1 MGLGVNSFCKNGG
14 GHSLPI
20 CKAHGKTS
28 TFIERWGIS
37 YKRIVL
43 LSLFLVVTLSSLFS
57 TPLLWSW
64 DNSDNTINYYRW
76 QLGGEDDDKWTVV
89 DKTTNN
95 ITLDSDNTTLYLQA
109 SYDGINWS
117 GSTAGTYTEVEEEKT
132 NSKDIGF
139 VTVTWDNDNSCSYY
153 RYQRDSE
160 DENNWT
166 VTDEKTSSVVLPYHD
181 GLNTYYVQ
189 SSYDGVLWSESAV
202 TTYTHKEE
210 KTEIPLS
217 LRFNLAPYSSAVYY
231 FYNGHDIDEAR
242 TLMGTIYGV
251 STSLELDYTPIDKL
265 RLYLDAGYSLVLKIQ
280 TVIPKRR
287 DVHYLTAGIG
297 IDYIVGVGRRSG
309 IFFGPLG
316 GVMAHINN
324 NKVSITPHAGVRAGF
339 ESRITDS
346 LKLGINVRVR
356 GALLFTDNT
365 LTDSLTLL
373 IDPMTLSLTYV
384 F

>member
-1 MGLGVNSFCKNGG
+1 MGLGVNSFCKNG

-43 LSLFLVVTLSSLFS
+43 LLLFLVVTLSSLFS

-89 DKTTNN
+89 DKTTNSV
-95 ITLDSDNTTLYLQA
+95 TLDSNNTTLYLQA
-109 SYDGINWS
+109 SYDGIHWS
-117 GSTAGTYTEVEEEKT
+117 GSTTGTYTEVEEEKN
-132 NSKDIGF
+132 NSNDIGF
-139 VTVTWDNDNSCSYY
+139 VTVTWENDNNYNCY

-160 DENNWT
+160 DDNNWT
-166 VTDEKTSSVVLPYHD
+166 VTEGKAESVVLPYHE

-202 TTYTHKEE
+202 TTYTHQKE
-210 KTEIPLS
+210 KTKIPLS

-265 RLYLDAGYSLVLKIQ
+265 RLYLDTGYSLVLKIQ

-287 DVHYLTAGIG
+287 DVHYITSGIG
-297 IDYIVGVGRRSG
+297 IDYIVGVGERSD

-324 NKVSITPHAGVRAGF
+324 NKVSITPYYGVRAGF
-339 ESRITDS
+339 ESRITES
-346 LKLGINVRVR
+346 LTLGINVRVR